1 MKEVTFTNE
10 EFDLVFNLLQDHL
23 EDIMQ
28 DEFFHIHNHD
38 QAEKATQLETIFKLI
53 PKVNQMRKEATLSEP
68 ISILRMNLSI
78 AEHVPTPC
86 GMVFTCLE
94 DHRTLMEKIS

>member
-1 MKEVTFTNE
+1 MTYQDKSVIISNNHQHLSPRKEVTCTNE

-38 QAEKATQLETIFKLI
+38 QAEKATQLTVDSLRSMKAYMNDNL
-53 PKVNQMRKEATLSEP
+53 EAECFEGAAGLT
-68 ISILRMNLSI
+68 
-78 AEHVPTPC
+78 A
-86 GMVFTCLE
+86 
-94 DHRTLMEKIS
+94 

>member
-1 MKEVTFTNE
+1 MTYQDKSVIISNNHQHLSPMKEVTFTNE

-38 QAEKATQLETIFKLI
+38 QAEKATQLTVDTLRSMKNFMNDNL
-53 PKVNQMRKEATLSEP
+53 EAECFEGAAGLT
-68 ISILRMNLSI
+68 
-78 AEHVPTPC
+78 A
-86 GMVFTCLE
+86 
-94 DHRTLMEKIS
+94 

>member
-1 MKEVTFTNE
+1 MKEVTFTPE

-38 QAEKATQLETIFKLI
+38 QAEKATQLT
-53 PKVNQMRKEATLSEP
+53 VDA
-68 ISILRMNLSI
+68 LRSMKNYNPDMT
-78 AEHVPTPC
+78 AEE
-86 GMVFTCLE
+86 VFGDGSAMGLTV
-94 DHRTLMEKIS
+94 

>member
-28 DEFFHIHNHD
+28 DEIFHVHNHD
-38 QAEKATQLETIFKLI
+38 AAEKATQLTVDSLRAMKNYMNDKL
-53 PKVNQMRKEATLSEP
+53 ESDCFEGAAGLT
-68 ISILRMNLSI
+68 
-78 AEHVPTPC
+78 A
-86 GMVFTCLE
+86 
-94 DHRTLMEKIS
+94 

>member
-1 MKEVTFTNE
+1 MTYQDKSVIISNNHQHLSPMKEVTFTNE

-38 QAEKATQLETIFKLI
+38 QAEKATQLTVDSLRSMKNYMNDSI
-53 PKVNQMRKEATLSEP
+53 EAECFEGAAGLT
-68 ISILRMNLSI
+68 
-78 AEHVPTPC
+78 A
-86 GMVFTCLE
+86 
-94 DHRTLMEKIS
+94 

>member
-28 DEFFHIHNHD
+28 DEFFHVNDHEE
-38 QAEKATQLETIFKLI
+38 AERATQLTVDSLRAMKNYMNDKL
-53 PKVNQMRKEATLSEP
+53 ESDCFEGAAGLT
-68 ISILRMNLSI
+68 
-78 AEHVPTPC
+78 A
-86 GMVFTCLE
+86 
-94 DHRTLMEKIS
+94 